1 MIFITKS
8 LTLPISVLAPNLT
21 GILVGHP
28 IPQLGF
34 RNEREQILFIIDNGN
49 LIWMS

>member
-21 GILVGHP
+21 GILVGQS
-28 IPQLGF
+28 IPQLSLA
-34 RNEREQILFIIDNGN
+34 NERNLSSSLFNEN
-49 LIWMS
+49 LI